1 MRLDSKLNTNLG
13 DTPQSL
19 AQQAAQLPQSTV
31 LQSPAPG
38 AGVRPR
44 RRPPATAHQQQL
56 RGGWYRVA
64 ETIRGGRGITFD
76 PVRAV
81 VIDFW
86 LVDEGRP
93 VVLETWHE
101 VNASS
106 HLEGQIARVRDS
118 ITLSTV
124 G

>member
-1 MRLDSKLNTNLG
+1 MQAFGRDAVHLRLRINNNC
-13 DTPQSL
+13 
-19 AQQAAQLPQSTV
+19 
-31 LQSPAPG
+31 G
-38 AGVRPR
+38 A
-44 RRPPATAHQQQL
+44 
-56 RGGWYRVA
+56 GWYRVA
-64 ETIRGGRGITFD
+64 ETIRGAHGITYD

-118 ITLSTV
+118 ITLSSV